1 MLKLPSKISVFFP
14 LQDEPDEV
22 IKHLNKLGVNAVR
35 SVVDLHVIAHSQRE
49 FTLED
54 GELHQDPLLFGLNY
68 TDYPPDESLDI
79 TERIIYLPIHKHVTQ
94 YYLDEICLAVEIV
107 LNKLAILRKYKSS
120 LTIYG
125 PYGPILNK
133 PAKQIKKKQVSFSP
147 TVTVRSSSPP
157 QNKTQ
162 PNE

>member
-1 MLKLPSKISVFFP
+1 M
-14 LQDEPDEV
+14 
-22 IKHLNKLGVNAVR
+22 
-35 SVVDLHVIAHSQRE
+35 VDLHVIAHSQWE